1 MHVRGACLAAA
12 RAPCS
17 PSRGRRSGT
26 GLIGAMLLPAQPRN
40 DTSRMETFKR
50 WEPVQGIEWPCAGVE
65 ISNVTDGLTM
75 RLEFSKVVG
84 GAHRDLLLR
93 FPWGCVVAFPRR
105 ALTRRCR
112 MPDPFILDIW
122 RFVRGDTEPRE
133 FEQWLYAR
141 TNELE
146 NCLGA
151 QKALD
156 VLSADYGAS
165 AAVADV
171 RKILRAFAEQASSS
185 LPCRCVTLANVA
197 VVEMGSA
204 GDEVLGTIEERRS
217 RGEPW
222 WWLWCGECS
231 RCGQWWLVGQEERQ
245 NDFFCLRRLDADEV
259 NDLLQN
265 NVWPSDFDSYESL
278 LRLGHDAGVMFRFA
292 DPEQA
297 SSLQWT
303 IVDLA
308 KAKPGIRVA
317 ELASLLNL
325 EPDTARMLAERAIRD
340 NGVTIQL
347 D

>member
-1 MHVRGACLAAA
+1 
-12 RAPCS
+12 
-17 PSRGRRSGT
+17 
-26 GLIGAMLLPAQPRN
+26 ML
-40 DTSRMETFKR
+40 
-50 WEPVQGIEWPCAGVE
+50 
-65 ISNVTDGLTM
+65 
-75 RLEFSKVVG
+75 
-84 GAHRDLLLR
+84 
-93 FPWGCVVAFPRR
+93 
-105 ALTRRCR
+105 
-112 MPDPFILDIW
+112 DPFTLDIW

-133 FEQWLYAR
+133 FERWLYAQAD
-141 TNELE
+141 ELE
-146 NCLGA
+146 RRLGA

-165 AAVADV
+165 AAVASV
-171 RKILRAFAEQASSS
+171 RKILRAFAAQASLS

-197 VVEMGSA
+197 VVEMGSR
-204 GDEVLGTIEERRS
+204 GDELATIDERRS

-231 RCGQWWLVGQEERQ
+231 RCGQWWLVAQEERQ
-245 NDFFCLRRLDADEV
+245 NDVFCLRRLEADQV

-278 LRLGHDAGVMFRFA
+278 LRLGHDAGVRFTFA

-297 SSLQWT
+297 SSLRWT

-308 KAKPGIRVA
+308 KAKPGVRVA

-340 NGVTIQL
+340 DGVAIQL